1 MAAPL
6 SLAAQAA
13 IIVHAVQLV
22 GQQAIT
28 LRAEATKIIAVLSEH
43 QLEETDRLFLRKE
56 KQLEDATA
64 IIAAT
69 NDALSVLRD
78 AGLQHIITLLGKSG
92 QGKTTMINSLLAA
105 TQASGHEYS
114 ACGEQRADCVNLLM
128 AALDAMKRHLR
139 GPSAGSIIGG
149 STPETSAALFFK
161 YSHAVLQVIERSM
174 HEATAD
180 LLAINKEDLLY
191 NGRAVVNSMQE
202 LQADLVDGDVT
213 QAQYNAEYTKLFGKL
228 QALAAQ
234 ATATG
239 ASRDVSIV
247 LPTEEWLESEPTKQ
261 ALAAA
266 KVQKDPFVEQLKD
279 YAVKANIPG
288 EPFLLATP
296 PATNGGLQACTVCN
310 TEVSKASSYSAAQ

>member
-1 MAAPL
+1 MAEPL
-6 SLAAQAA
+6 SPAAQAA

-22 GQQAIT
+22 GQQAIA

-69 NDALSVLRD
+69 NEALRVLRD

-92 QGKTTMINSLLAA
+92 QGKTTLINALLAA

-114 ACGEQRADCVNLLM
+114 TCGEQRADCVNLLM
-128 AALDAMKRHLR
+128 AALDAMKRHLQ
-139 GPSAGSIIGG
+139 GPSAGSIM
-149 STPETSAALFFK
+149 SSSNTPEAAAALFFK

-180 LLAINKEDLLY
+180 LLAINKEDMLFEA
-191 NGRAVVNSMQE
+191 RAVVKRMQE

-213 QAQYNAEYTKLFGKL
+213 RAEYKAEYKKLLDKL
-228 QALAAQ
+228 QALATQ

-239 ASRDVSIV
+239 ASSDVSIV

-261 ALAAA
+261 ALEAA
-266 KVQKDPFVEQLKD
+266 KTQKDSFIDQLEA
-279 YAVKANIPG
+279 YAVKAKIPK
-288 EPFLLATP
+288 EPFILITP
-296 PATNGGLQACTVCN
+296 PATYGGLKACTFLN
-310 TEVSKASSYSAAQ
+310 TEVSEASL